1 MKENILNQKGITTM
15 MNATELKNVIRD
27 TVAKSLIEMF
37 PDMRSVPEKPYTF
50 VVPVEIEGRTYW
62 GKLGLTSA
70 QLETKS
76 KEAFDGFDCPPAAEA
91 FDAFLEQ
98 RAAEAAAKKASSA
111 KKKKT
116 KKDEE

>member
-1 MKENILNQKGITTM
+1 M

-91 FDAFLEQ
+91 FLEQ
-98 RAAEAAAKKASSA
+98 RAAEAAAKK
-111 KKKKT
+111 KKS
-116 KKDEE
+116 KKDEDVNEE

>member
-1 MKENILNQKGITTM
+1 M

-70 QLETKS
+70 QLETKN
-76 KEAFDGFDCPPAAEA
+76 KEAFDGSDCPPAAEA

-98 RAAEAAAKKASSA
+98 RAAEAAAKKANST
-111 KKKKT
+111 KKKS
-116 KKDEE
+116 KKNEDADEE